1 MISYLKKKI
10 KSFSSM
16 YLPFLKNKNIM
27 DVKKTCIKIVLQT
40 STWVSCP
47 NAKPEAVTVLQKK
60 VLQSSR
66 LTFSLKS
73 ASGHSGGQQ
82 C

>member
-1 MISYLKKKI
+1 MIGYLKKK
-10 KSFSSM
+10 KSFSSI
-16 YLPFLKNKNIM
+16 YLPFSENKNIM

-40 STWVSCP
+40 SMWVSWP
-47 NAKPEAVTVLQKK
+47 NAKPEAVTVLQKE
-60 VLQSSR
+60 VLQSSQ